1 MPETPEPTLD
11 DLLAACDLAEE
22 AGVPPAVVEM
32 LREIAVSYI
41 VERPRTIAE
50 IERLRDENDRWH
62 RIVTRA
68 IADGWDPHIEVGPRE
83 IPVAR
88 THPLARELVGHNPDY
103 GPPDHHPDDRIR
115 LAVDTEDIRWEY
127 VSRR

>member
-1 MPETPEPTLD
+1 MPAPETPEPTLD
-11 DLLAACDLAEE
+11 DLLTACDLAEE
-22 AGVPPAVVEM
+22 GGAPPAVAQM

-68 IADGWDPHIEVGPRE
+68 IADGWDPRIEVGPRE
-83 IPVAR
+83 IPVDR
-88 THPLARELVGHNPDY
+88 TIPRDQ
-103 GPPDHHPDDRIR
+103 IR
-115 LAVDTEDIRWEY
+115 FAVDTEDIRWEY
-127 VSRR
+127 VSRRW